1 MATSTHS
8 TRLATGIAVIVAT
21 ATAIVPAALAGGEP
35 KNESPFTRL
44 VAGRA
49 LTEGVAGSHA
59 AAKLVIGGERK
70 NQQPFTV
77 RASHAAAT
85 IVIAGERK
93 NQLPFTR
100 R

>member
-1 MATSTHS
+1 MTTSTHIN
-8 TRLATGIAVIVAT
+8 RLAVGIAVIVAT
-21 ATAIVPAALAGGEP
+21 ATALVPAALAGGEP
-35 KNESPFTRL
+35 KNESPFTHL
-44 VAGRA
+44 VAGRT

-70 NQQPFTV
+70 NQLPFTI
-77 RASHAAAT
+77 RASHG
-85 IVIAGERK
+85 AGAVAITGEPK